1 MQTSRTMIRML
12 IEARNEMVTRY
23 EIEDL
28 PLMRSMKRGVL
39 PKYQFAVS
47 WNALIANPP
56 FHNMNPRSRF
66 YA

>member
-1 MQTSRTMIRML
+1 ML
-12 IEARNEMVTRY
+12 VEARNEMATTY

-28 PLMRSMKRGVL
+28 PLMRRMKRCVL
-39 PKYQFAVS
+39 SKYQFAIS
-47 WNALIANPP
+47 WKAFIANPP